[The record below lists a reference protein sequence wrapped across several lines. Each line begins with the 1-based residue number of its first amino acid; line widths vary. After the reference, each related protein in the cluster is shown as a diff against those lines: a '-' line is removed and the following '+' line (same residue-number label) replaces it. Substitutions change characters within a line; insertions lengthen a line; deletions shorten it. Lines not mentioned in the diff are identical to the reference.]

1 MWEVLLEEW
10 YMKNRKVLILA
21 NLDVGLYKFR
31 KALIKELLDQGNE
44 VFISLPKGLL
54 VQNLQEM
61 GCHFL
66 ETEVDRRGMN
76 PVTDLQLMIKYFNLF
91 KKVCPDLV
99 ITYTIKPNIYGGIAA
114 RILRIPYAVNITGLG
129 TAFQEDNLM
138 KKLVVFLYRRGCGR
152 AKTVFFENQ
161 ENQEVFLEN
170 NIIKKKQAC
179 LLPGAGIDLQEY
191 KFADYPESI
200 KKVRFLFIG
209 RIMREKGIEELFK
222 AAKNLKKIYPE
233 VSFDIVGPMEDD
245 YKNRIQSLVKN
256 GIIHYYGYQEDV
268 KPMIRES
275 HCFVLPSYHE
285 GMANTLL
292 EAGAM
297 GRPLIT
303 SRIHGCM
310 EAVEEGK
317 NGWLVNVKDARELEQ
332 QMKKFVELPW
342 EEKKKMGQASRK
354 IMEEKFKKEIVV
366 EKTMEGLRNFE

>member
-1 MWEVLLEEW
+1 MI
-10 YMKNRKVLILA
+10 KNKRVLILA

-61 GCHFL
+61 GCRFL

-91 KKVCPDLV
+91 KKVRPDLV

-161 ENQEVFLEN
+161 GNQEVFLEN

-179 LLPGAGIDLQEY
+179 LLPGAGIDLREY
-191 KFADYPESI
+191 EFADYPESI

-317 NGWLVNVKDARELEQ
+317 NGWLVNVKDERELEW

-366 EKTMEGLRNFE
+366 EKTMDKLSLT

>member
-1 MWEVLLEEW
+1 
-10 YMKNRKVLILA
+10 MKKKILVLA
-21 NLDVGLYKFR
+21 NDDIGLYKFR
-31 KALIKELLDQGNE
+31 KDLINTLIYHENRIY
-44 VFISLPKGLL
+44 ISLPKGLFI
-54 VQNLQEM
+54 EKMEKM
-61 GCHFL
+61 GCHFI
-66 ETEVDRRGMN
+66 ETKVDRRGMN
-76 PVTDLQLMIKYFNLF
+76 PGTDFKLMIKYF
-91 KKVCPDLV
+91 KIIRKIHPDLI
-99 ITYTIKPNIYGGIAA
+99 ITYTIKPNIYGGIVA
-114 RILRIPYAVNITGLG
+114 RFCGVPYAVNITGLG
-129 TAFQEDNLM
+129 TSFQKDNLM
-138 KKLVVFLYRRGCGR
+138 KKFVVFLYRRACSH

-161 ENQEVFLEN
+161 ENQEVFLQN
-170 NIIKKKQAC
+170 NIIKKKQSC

-191 KFADYPESI
+191 EFADYPDSI

-317 NGWLVNVKDARELEQ
+317 NGWLVNVKDARELEW

-366 EKTMEGLRNFE
+366 EKTMDKLSLT

>member
-1 MWEVLLEEW
+1 MI
-10 YMKNRKVLILA
+10 KNKRILILA
-21 NLDVGLYKFR
+21 NLDIGLYKFR
-31 KALIKELLDQGNE
+31 KNLIQELLNQGNE

-66 ETEVDRRGMN
+66 ETQVDRRGMN
-76 PVTDLQLMIKYFNLF
+76 PITDIKLIKKYFKLI
-91 KKVCPDLV
+91 KKVRPDLI

-114 RILRIPYAVNITGLG
+114 RLCGVSYAVNITGLG
-129 TAFQEDNLM
+129 TAFQKDNLM
-138 KKLVVFLYRRGCGR
+138 KKLVVFLYRRACRR

-161 ENQEVFLEN
+161 ENEEIFLQN
-170 NIIKKKQAC
+170 NIIGKKQSC
-179 LLPGAGIDLQEY
+179 LLPGAGVDLKEY
-191 KFADYPESI
+191 KFADYPKSENKI
-200 KKVRFLFIG
+200 RFLLIG
-209 RIMREKGIEELFK
+209 RIMREKGIEEFLLS
-222 AAKNLKKIYPE
+222 AVNLKKQYPE

-245 YKNRIQSLVKN
+245 YKNRIQSLEKN
-256 GIIHYYGYQEDV
+256 QMIHYYGYQEDV

-317 NGWLVNVKDARELEQ
+317 NGWLVNVRDARELEQ
-332 QMKKFVELPW
+332 KMKKFIELPW
-342 EEKKKMGQASRK
+342 EEKRKMGQESRR
-354 IMEEKFKKEIVV
+354 IMEERFRKEIVV
-366 EKTMEGLRNFE
+366 EKTMEGLKISDERMPKEK